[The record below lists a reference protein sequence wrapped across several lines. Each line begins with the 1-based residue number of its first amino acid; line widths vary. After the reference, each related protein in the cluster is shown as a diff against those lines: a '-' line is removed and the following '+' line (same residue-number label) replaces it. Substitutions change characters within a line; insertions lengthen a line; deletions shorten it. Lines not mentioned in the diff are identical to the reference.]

1 MTSLRRL
8 ALGTTLRRAALLLTL
23 LAATPL
29 TAHEGHDHA
38 EEAPLPGTLAPRFEA
53 VGEHY
58 EVLGVREADPHRL
71 TLYVDRYADNHP
83 ATITQLEIEAGEQRL
98 VAHPAAPGLF
108 SVDAEWLGSE
118 TPLDL
123 TLTLNGP
130 EGDDLLLGTLP
141 PAVTAPVA
149 AGAAP
154 PRNWLAP
161 ATALGGLLLL
171 IILASRRRRHR
182 APLAGALIAAALA
195 SGAPPPAHAHGNEEH
210 APAEATPTAAPA
222 LRAGMGERPQRL
234 PDGSLFLPKTSQ
246 RVLAVRTLV
255 ARTGEHRPARTLP
268 GQVVADP
275 AHGGIVQ
282 APFAGRIEAPREGL
296 PAPGRPV
303 RRGEV
308 LAWLTPLGSGLEQ
321 AGARAQAAELQ
332 AQLTLAERRAE
343 RLRQLEGSVARKD
356 IEAAAIEAD
365 SLRRRLAAI
374 DGALAGREA
383 LRAPVDGIV
392 SDTRGVNGAIV
403 DARATLFE
411 IIDPRH
417 LQVEALAHAALP
429 GGTVEAS
436 GLAGRGSDAQPLRL
450 GFIGAGRSLR
460 EQALPLRFRIEPAA
474 GDAPPLLAVGQP
486 VSVFVRVGA
495 PRTGVALPAEAVVR
509 GPDNQPQV
517 WVHSAAERFEA
528 RRVDTQPLSAGEV
541 LVTHGLSGGER
552 VVTTGAALLAQIR

>member
-1 MTSLRRL
+1 M
-8 ALGTTLRRAALLLTL
+8 
-23 LAATPL
+23 
-29 TAHEGHDHA
+29 
-38 EEAPLPGTLAPRFEA
+38 
-53 VGEHY
+53 
-58 EVLGVREADPHRL
+58 
-71 TLYVDRYADNHP
+71 
-83 ATITQLEIEAGEQRL
+83 
-98 VAHPAAPGLF
+98 
-108 SVDAEWLGSE
+108 
-118 TPLDL
+118 
-123 TLTLNGP
+123 
-130 EGDDLLLGTLP
+130 
-141 PAVTAPVA
+141 
-149 AGAAP
+149 
-154 PRNWLAP
+154 
-161 ATALGGLLLL
+161 
-171 IILASRRRRHR
+171 
-182 APLAGALIAAALA
+182 
-195 SGAPPPAHAHGNEEH
+195 
-210 APAEATPTAAPA
+210 
-222 LRAGMGERPQRL
+222 
-234 PDGSLFLPKTSQ
+234 
-246 RVLAVRTLV
+246 
-255 ARTGEHRPARTLP
+255 
-268 GQVVADP
+268 
-275 AHGGIVQ
+275 
-282 APFAGRIEAPREGL
+282 
-296 PAPGRPV
+296 
-303 RRGEV
+303 

-486 VSVFVRVGA
+486 VSVFVRVDA